1 MSSCDNTVL
10 TGQEG
15 LIQFKPLGTTNC
27 VDDYCP
33 FMGTRIYLPCAA
45 DYDVDDC
52 IEVERVKIPAG
63 EGISD
68 DGGTTVIEDG
78 DTYYVVNDGKG
89 VAGDVDACG
98 NDMEG
103 VPYIEVSA
111 TQGGTAISWDTSM
124 AGEALE
130 SGVLTGTNVAV
141 TSQGDGYNGGSA
153 GTVSGVEVING
164 SGSGAVVELT
174 VGALGAVTGFT
185 VITGGK
191 GYQAGDTINFEAEN
205 GAGTDASF
213 TLTADHLISVRGNS
227 NEGSYTF
234 RLCDFQ
240 TVCGVR
246 SFSIDLSRDEL
257 DVTTLPCSVSEA
269 CGKELASFR
278 KTQAGF
284 ATATGTL
291 EVYFTCD
298 NESIQNKIL
307 QGSLQRTQGGATVRL
322 YVCTKTDAQ
331 GEIDVDSSLF
341 IEADIQLLGMSF
353 AVDPDSTRPQ
363 RRLTSAL
370 RQLCLPSVF
379 PDHWYGIAYAL
390 AYAGAF
396 LSHYDSYVIGVING
410 WSYTLHRQ
418 AEKSCPS

>member
-27 VDDYCP
+27 IDDYCP
-33 FMGTRIYLPCAA
+33 FMGDRIYLPCSA
-45 DYDVDDC
+45 DYDIGDC

-63 EGISD
+63 EGVSYDSGSTVIQDGDQFYIVD
-68 DGGTTVIEDG
+68 DGVGA
-78 DTYYVVNDGKG
+78 
-89 VAGDVDACG
+89 AGDVDACG

-103 VPYIEVSA
+103 VPYIKVSLSENGTAGINWDLSNAGEELADGVLSGNLSVASGGAGYTEGDHFNIELINAVGTGRGAKATVVVTAAGEVSR
-111 TQGGTAISWDTSM
+111 
-124 AGEALE
+124 
-130 SGVLTGTNVAV
+130 V
-141 TSQGDGYNGGSA
+141 TITNGGSGYA
-153 GTVSGVEVING
+153 SGDLLRVNLPNG
-164 SGSGAVVELT
+164 
-174 VGALGAVTGFT
+174 
-185 VITGGK
+185 
-191 GYQAGDTINFEAEN
+191 N
-205 GAGTDASF
+205 GTDAQLQVQASNVS
-213 TLTADHLISVRGNS
+213 DVRGNS
-227 NEGSYTF
+227 TEGSYVF

-331 GEIDVDSSLF
+331 GEIDVDNSLF

-353 AVDPDSTRPQ
+353 SVDPDNPTTATINFGVTHV
-363 RRLTSAL
+363 TSAFGL
-370 RQLCLPSVF
+370 
-379 PDHWYGIAYAL
+379 
-390 AYAGAF
+390 
-396 LSHYDSYVIGVING
+396 
-410 WSYTLHRQ
+410 T
-418 AEKSCPS
+418 

>member
-33 FMGTRIYLPCAA
+33 FAGDRIYLPCSA

-52 IEVERVKIPAG
+52 IEVERVKIPSG
-63 EGISD
+63 EGVSY
-68 DGGTTVIEDG
+68 DGGTTVIADG
-78 DTYYVVNDGKG
+78 DTFYVVNDGKG
-89 VAGDVDACG
+89 VAGDVDNCG

-103 VPYIEVSA
+103 VPYIQVSLVE
-111 TQGGTAISWDTSM
+111 GGSPIIWDTSM
-124 AGEALE
+124 AGEPLTQ
-130 SGVLTGTNVAV
+130 GVLSGDLTITEAGT
-141 TSQGDGYNGGSA
+141 GYNGAQTGTLTNVDLINQTYVGRAGDSARATVEIGVGGVITKVTITSGGKNYSA
-153 GTVSGVEVING
+153 GDVVYLALDNGGGTVATLMVPVAGV
-164 SGSGAVVELT
+164 
-174 VGALGAVTGFT
+174 
-185 VITGGK
+185 
-191 GYQAGDTINFEAEN
+191 
-205 GAGTDASF
+205 TD
-213 TLTADHLISVRGNS
+213 VRGNS

-298 NESIQNKIL
+298 NESVQNKIL

-353 AVDPDSTRPQ
+353 SVDPDNPT
-363 RRLTSAL
+363 TATVNFGVTNVNSA
-370 RQLCLPSVF
+370 F
-379 PDHWYGIAYAL
+379 G
-390 AYAGAF
+390 
-396 LSHYDSYVIGVING
+396 LS
-410 WSYTLHRQ
+410 
-418 AEKSCPS
+418 

>member
-68 DGGTTVIEDG
+68 DGGTTVVEDG

-124 AGEALE
+124 AGEAL
-130 SGVLTGTNVAV
+130 SDGVLTGSLAV
-141 TSQGDGYNGGSA
+141 TTAGTGYNGSA
-153 GTVSGVEVING
+153 SGTLTGVELVNQSS
-164 SGSGAVVELT
+164 SGSGAIATIAIGSSGE
-174 VGALGAVTGFT
+174 VTSVT
-185 VITGGK
+185 ITSGGS
-191 GYQAGDTINFEAEN
+191 GYADGDTLRLEAEN
-205 GAGTDASF
+205 GMGTDA
-213 TLTADHLISVRGNS
+213 LITVNSANVSSVRGNS

-341 IEADIQLLGMSF
+341 IEADIQLLGLSF
-353 AVDPDSTRPQ
+353 AVDPDSPTTATINFGV
-363 RRLTSAL
+363 TSVV
-370 RQLCLPSVF
+370 S
-379 PDHWYGIAYAL
+379 
-390 AYAGAF
+390 AF
-396 LSHYDSYVIGVING
+396 GLS
-410 WSYTLHRQ
+410 
-418 AEKSCPS
+418 

>member
-33 FMGTRIYLPCAA
+33 FMGTRIYLPCSA

-52 IEVERVKIPAG
+52 IEIERVKIPSG

-68 DGGTTVIEDG
+68 DGGTTVVEDG
-78 DTYYVVNDGKG
+78 DTYYIVNDGKG

-124 AGEALE
+124 AGEPL
-130 SGVLTGTNVAV
+130 SDGVLTGSLAV
-141 TSQGDGYNGGSA
+141 TTAGTGYNGASA
-153 GTVSGVEVING
+153 GTLTGVELVNQSS
-164 SGSGAVVELT
+164 SGSGAIATVV
-174 VGALGAVTGFT
+174 VGGSGEVTSVT
-185 VITGGK
+185 ITSGGN
-191 GYQAGDTINFEAEN
+191 GYADDTLRLEAEN
-205 GAGTDASF
+205 GLGTDA
-213 TLTADHLISVRGNS
+213 LITVSGANVTSVRSNS
-227 NEGSYTF
+227 SEGSYTF

-331 GEIDVDSSLF
+331 GEIDADSSLF

-353 AVDPDSTRPQ
+353 SVDPDNPT
-363 RRLTSAL
+363 TATINFGVTNVVSA
-370 RQLCLPSVF
+370 F
-379 PDHWYGIAYAL
+379 G
-390 AYAGAF
+390 
-396 LSHYDSYVIGVING
+396 LS
-410 WSYTLHRQ
+410 
-418 AEKSCPS
+418 

>member
-33 FMGTRIYLPCAA
+33 FMGDRIYLPCSA
-45 DYDVDDC
+45 DYDIGDC
-52 IEVERVKIPAG
+52 IEVERVKIPTG
-63 EGISD
+63 EGVSY
-68 DGGTTVIEDG
+68 DGGNTVIKDG
-78 DTYYVVNDGKG
+78 DSFYIVDDGKG

-103 VPYIEVSA
+103 VPYISVSLV
-111 TQGGTAISWDTSM
+111 QDGSGIIWDTSM
-124 AGEALE
+124 AGDPMTE
-130 SGVLTGTNVAV
+130 GVLSGDLTINEAGT
-141 TSQGDGYNGGSA
+141 GYNGGAA
-153 GTVSGVEVING
+153 GTLTGVDLINQAFVGRAGDSARATVEVGVGGAITKVTIT
-164 SGSGAVVELT
+164 SGGAN
-174 VGALGAVTGFT
+174 
-185 VITGGK
+185 
-191 GYQAGDTINFEAEN
+191 YRAGDVVYLAIDN
-205 GAGTDASF
+205 GGGTVATLIVPLAGVTD
-213 TLTADHLISVRGNS
+213 VRGNS
-227 NEGSYTF
+227 PEGSYTF

-246 SFSIDLSRDEL
+246 SFSIDLTRDEL
-257 DVTTLPCSVSEA
+257 DVTTLPCSISEA

-284 ATATGTL
+284 ASATGSL

-322 YVCTKTDAQ
+322 YVCTKTDAS

-353 AVDPDSTRPQ
+353 SVDPDNPTTATINFGV
-363 RRLTSAL
+363 TSVA
-370 RQLCLPSVF
+370 S
-379 PDHWYGIAYAL
+379 
-390 AYAGAF
+390 AF
-396 LSHYDSYVIGVING
+396 GLS
-410 WSYTLHRQ
+410 
-418 AEKSCPS
+418 

>member
-1 MSSCDNTVL
+1 MSTCDNTVL

-45 DYDVDDC
+45 DYDIDDC
-52 IEVERVKIPAG
+52 IEIERVKIPAG
-63 EGISD
+63 EGVSY
-68 DGGTTVIEDG
+68 DGGNTVIADG
-78 DTYYVVNDGKG
+78 DTFYIVNDGKG
-89 VAGDVDACG
+89 AVGDVDACG

-103 VPYIEVSA
+103 VPYIEVSLV
-111 TQGGTAISWDTSM
+111 QGGSGIIWDTSM
-124 AGEALE
+124 AGEPVSE
-130 SGVLTGTNVAV
+130 GVLSGDLTVNEAGT
-141 TSQGDGYNGGSA
+141 GYNGGSA
-153 GTVSGVEVING
+153 GTLTDVDLINQEFAGRAGDSARARVEVG
-164 SGSGAVVELT
+164 
-174 VGALGAVTGFT
+174 VGG
-185 VITGGK
+185 VITKVTITSGGANYK
-191 GYQAGDTINFEAEN
+191 AGDVVYLALDN
-205 GAGTDASF
+205 GGGTVATLIVPLAGVTD
-213 TLTADHLISVRGNS
+213 VRGNS
-227 NEGSYTF
+227 AEGSYTF

-284 ATATGTL
+284 ATATGSL

-307 QGSLQRTQGGATVRL
+307 QGSLQRTQGGASVRL

-353 AVDPDSTRPQ
+353 SVNPDDPT
-363 RRLTSAL
+363 TATINFGVTNVVSA
-370 RQLCLPSVF
+370 F
-379 PDHWYGIAYAL
+379 G
-390 AYAGAF
+390 
-396 LSHYDSYVIGVING
+396 LS
-410 WSYTLHRQ
+410 
-418 AEKSCPS
+418 

>member
-33 FMGTRIYLPCAA
+33 FMGDRIYLPCSA

-52 IEVERVKIPAG
+52 IEVERVKIPSG
-63 EGISD
+63 EGVSY
-68 DGGTTVIEDG
+68 DGGNTVIADG
-78 DTYYVVNDGKG
+78 DTFYIVNDGKG

-103 VPYIEVSA
+103 VPYIQVSLVE
-111 TQGGTAISWDTSM
+111 GGSPIIWDTSM
-124 AGEALE
+124 AGEPLTQ
-130 SGVLTGTNVAV
+130 GVLSGDLTITEAGT
-141 TSQGDGYNGGSA
+141 GYNGGQTGTLTSVDLINQTYVGRAGDSARATVEIGVGGAITKVTITSGGKNYSA
-153 GTVSGVEVING
+153 GDVVYLALDNGGGTVATLMVPVAGV
-164 SGSGAVVELT
+164 S
-174 VGALGAVTGFT
+174 
-185 VITGGK
+185 
-191 GYQAGDTINFEAEN
+191 D
-205 GAGTDASF
+205 
-213 TLTADHLISVRGNS
+213 VRGNS
-227 NEGSYTF
+227 SEGSYTF

-298 NESIQNKIL
+298 NESVQNKIL

-353 AVDPDSTRPQ
+353 SVDPDSPTTATINFGV
-363 RRLTSAL
+363 TSVV
-370 RQLCLPSVF
+370 S
-379 PDHWYGIAYAL
+379 
-390 AYAGAF
+390 AF
-396 LSHYDSYVIGVING
+396 GLN
-410 WSYTLHRQ
+410 
-418 AEKSCPS
+418 

>member
-1 MSSCDNTVL
+1 MASCDNTVL

-27 VDDYCP
+27 IDDYCP
-33 FMGTRIYLPCAA
+33 FVGTRIYLPCNS

-52 IEVERVKIPAG
+52 LEVETIKIASG
-63 EGISD
+63 KGQAVT
-68 DGGTTVIEDG
+68 GGDVIADG
-78 DTYYVVNDGKG
+78 DTFYVVTDGKG
-89 VAGDVDACG
+89 AAGDEDACG

-111 TQGGTAISWDTSM
+111 TQGGTAITWDGSD
-124 AGEALE
+124 AGEVV
-130 SGVLTGTNVAV
+130 SGGVLTGSLTV
-141 TSQGDGYNGGSA
+141 TTAGTGYNSSTA
-153 GTVSGVEVING
+153 GVLENVELVNATSSGR
-164 SGSGAVVELT
+164 GAVATVT
-174 VGALGAVTGFT
+174 VGVDGAVTAVT
-185 VITGGK
+185 ITKGGS
-191 GYQAGDTINFEAEN
+191 GYADGDTLRLEAEN
-205 GAGTDASF
+205 GAGTDA
-213 TLTADHLISVRGNS
+213 LITVGSTNVVEIKGNTS
-227 NEGSYTF
+227 EGHYVF
-234 RLCDFQ
+234 RLCEFQ

-246 SFSIDLSRDEL
+246 SFSLDLSRDEL

-307 QGSLQRTQGGATVRL
+307 QGSLQRTQGGASVRL

-353 AVDPDSTRPQ
+353 SVNPDDPTTATINFGVTHV
-363 RRLTSAL
+363 TSA
-370 RQLCLPSVF
+370 F
-379 PDHWYGIAYAL
+379 G
-390 AYAGAF
+390 
-396 LSHYDSYVIGVING
+396 LS
-410 WSYTLHRQ
+410 
-418 AEKSCPS
+418 

>member
-1 MSSCDNTVL
+1 MSSCDTTVL

-33 FMGTRIYLPCAA
+33 FVGTRIYLPCSA
-45 DYDVDDC
+45 DYDIDDC
-52 IEVERVKIPAG
+52 IQLERVKIPAG
-63 EGISD
+63 EGVSA
-68 DGGTTVIEDG
+68 DGGSTVVADG
-78 DTYYVVNDGKG
+78 DSFYIVNDGKG
-89 VAGDVDACG
+89 GAGDVDACG

-103 VPYIEVSA
+103 VPYIEVSL
-111 TQGGTAISWDTSM
+111 TMGGTPISWDTSM
-124 AGEALE
+124 AGEII
-130 SGVLTGTNVAV
+130 SGGGIATITV
-141 TSQGDGYNGGSA
+141 TQGGSGYNGGTA
-153 GTVSGVEVING
+153 GTLTNVDLINSAPTRAG
-164 SGSGAVVELT
+164 SSARATVV
-174 VGALGAVTGFT
+174 VGATGVVTSVT
-185 VITGGK
+185 ITEGGQ
-191 GYQAGDTINFEAEN
+191 GYQAGDTIFLALDN
-205 GAGTDASF
+205 GGGTV
-213 TLTADHLISVRGNS
+213 ADLSVATVAADIRGNS
-227 NEGSYTF
+227 PEGSYTF

-353 AVDPDSTRPQ
+353 SVNPDDPTTAEINFGVTHV
-363 RRLTSAL
+363 TSA
-370 RQLCLPSVF
+370 F
-379 PDHWYGIAYAL
+379 G
-390 AYAGAF
+390 
-396 LSHYDSYVIGVING
+396 LS
-410 WSYTLHRQ
+410 
-418 AEKSCPS
+418 

>member
-1 MSSCDNTVL
+1 MSTCDNTVL

-33 FMGTRIYLPCAA
+33 FVGTRIYLPCSA

-52 IEVERVKIPAG
+52 IEIERVKIPSG

-68 DGGTTVIEDG
+68 DGGVSVVETG
-78 DTYYVVNDGKG
+78 DTYYIVNDGKG

-124 AGEALE
+124 AGEAL
-130 SGVLTGTNVAV
+130 SDGVLTGSLAV
-141 TSQGDGYNGGSA
+141 TTAGTGYNGASA
-153 GTVSGVEVING
+153 GTLTGVELVNQSS
-164 SGSGAVVELT
+164 SGSGAIATVT
-174 VGALGAVTGFT
+174 VGGSGEVTSVT
-185 VITGGK
+185 ITSGGS
-191 GYQAGDTINFEAEN
+191 GYADGDTLRLEAEN
-205 GAGTDASF
+205 DLGTDA
-213 TLTADHLISVRGNS
+213 LITVNAANVTSVRGNS
-227 NEGSYTF
+227 SEGSYTF

-246 SFSIDLSRDEL
+246 SFNIDLSRDEL
-257 DVTTLPCSVSEA
+257 DVTTLPCSISEA

-284 ATATGTL
+284 ASATGSL

-298 NESIQNKIL
+298 QESIQNKIL
-307 QGSLQRTQGGATVRL
+307 QGSLQRTQGGASVRL

-331 GEIDVDSSLF
+331 GEIDESASLY
-341 IEADIQLLGMSF
+341 IEADIQLLGLSF
-353 AVDPDSTRPQ
+353 SVDPDNPTTASINFGVTNVV
-363 RRLTSAL
+363 SA
-370 RQLCLPSVF
+370 F
-379 PDHWYGIAYAL
+379 G
-390 AYAGAF
+390 
-396 LSHYDSYVIGVING
+396 LS
-410 WSYTLHRQ
+410 
-418 AEKSCPS
+418 

>member
-1 MSSCDNTVL
+1 MSTCDNTVL

-27 VDDYCP
+27 IDDYCP
-33 FMGTRIYLPCAA
+33 WVGTRVYLPCSA
-45 DYDVDDC
+45 DYDIGDC
-52 IEVERVKIPAG
+52 VEIERVKIPSG
-63 EGISD
+63 EGVSAD
-68 DGGTTVIEDG
+68 NGSTVVATG
-78 DTYYVVNDGKG
+78 DTFYIVDDGKG
-89 VAGDVDACG
+89 AAGDEDNCG

-103 VPYIEVSA
+103 VPYISLSA
-111 TQGGTAISWDTSM
+111 TDGGTAIDWDTKK
-124 AGEALE
+124 AGEPTVEGTLSTGAGLNVSE
-130 SGVLTGTNVAV
+130 AGAGYTAGTYKNCPLTGSATGKGGTATVVVGGGGTV
-141 TSQGDGYNGGSA
+141 TSVIVNPAEGDNPGIGYKQGDVLA
-153 GTVSGVEVING
+153 AT
-164 SGSGAVVELT
+164 
-174 VGALGAVTGFT
+174 
-185 VITGGK
+185 ITGG
-191 GYQAGDTINFEAEN
+191 
-205 GAGTDASF
+205 GTPTTALAI
-213 TLTADHLISVRGNS
+213 TLAADDVSDVRGNS
-227 NEGSYTF
+227 SEGSYTL

-298 NESIQNKIL
+298 NESVQNKIL

-331 GEIDVDSSLF
+331 GEIDVDSSLY

-353 AVDPDSTRPQ
+353 SVDPDNPTTATINFGVTSV
-363 RRLTSAL
+363 TSAFGL
-370 RQLCLPSVF
+370 
-379 PDHWYGIAYAL
+379 
-390 AYAGAF
+390 
-396 LSHYDSYVIGVING
+396 
-410 WSYTLHRQ
+410 T
-418 AEKSCPS
+418 

>member
-1 MSSCDNTVL
+1 MSTCDNTVL

-33 FMGTRIYLPCAA
+33 FVGTRIYLPCAA

-52 IEVERVKIPAG
+52 IEIERVKIPSG
-63 EGISD
+63 EGVSD
-68 DGGTTVIEDG
+68 DGGATVVETG

-103 VPYIEVSA
+103 VPYIEVSMV
-111 TQGGTAISWDTSM
+111 QGGSAISWDTSM
-124 AGEALE
+124 AGEPISE
-130 SGVLTGTNVAV
+130 GVLTGDLTVSTAG
-141 TSQGDGYNGGSA
+141 SGYNGGVA
-153 GTVSGVEVING
+153 GTLFGVELISQTG
-164 SGSGAVVELT
+164 GSGAEATVEVNATGEVFKVT
-174 VGALGAVTGFT
+174 VTKGGTGYS
-185 VITGGK
+185 GG
-191 GYQAGDTINFEAEN
+191 DMLSIEAEN
-205 GAGTDASF
+205 GVGTDAIIQVPG
-213 TLTADHLISVRGNS
+213 TGVTDVRGNS
-227 NEGSYTF
+227 SEGSYTF

-284 ATATGTL
+284 ATATGSL

-307 QGSLQRTQGGATVRL
+307 QGSLQRTQGGASVRL

-331 GEIDVDSSLF
+331 GEIDTDSSLY

-353 AVDPDSTRPQ
+353 SVNPDDPT
-363 RRLTSAL
+363 TATINFGVTNVVSA
-370 RQLCLPSVF
+370 F
-379 PDHWYGIAYAL
+379 G
-390 AYAGAF
+390 
-396 LSHYDSYVIGVING
+396 LS
-410 WSYTLHRQ
+410 
-418 AEKSCPS
+418 

>member
-1 MSSCDNTVL
+1 MASCDNTVL

-27 VDDYCP
+27 VDDYCS
-33 FMGTRIYLPCAA
+33 FVGTRIYLPCNS

-52 IEVERVKIPAG
+52 LEVETVKIPSG
-63 EGISD
+63 KGQKPT
-68 DGGTTVIEDG
+68 GGDVLEDG
-78 DTYYVVNDGKG
+78 DTFYVVTDGKG
-89 VAGDVDACG
+89 AAGDEDSCG

-103 VPYIEVSA
+103 VPYIEVALTAS
-111 TQGGTAISWDTSM
+111 GTAINWDNTD
-124 AGEALE
+124 AGEVV
-130 SGVLTGTNVAV
+130 SGGVLTGSLTV
-141 TSQGDGYNGGSA
+141 TTAGTGYNSSTA
-153 GTVSGVEVING
+153 GVLENVELVNATSSGR
-164 SGSGAVVELT
+164 GAVATVT
-174 VGALGAVTGFT
+174 VGVDGAVTAVT
-185 VITGGK
+185 ITKGGS
-191 GYQAGDTINFEAEN
+191 GYADGDTLRLEAEN
-205 GAGTDASF
+205 GAGTDA
-213 TLTADHLISVRGNS
+213 LITVGSVNVEEVKGNTS
-227 NEGSYTF
+227 EGHYIF

-246 SFSIDLSRDEL
+246 SFSLDLSRDEL

-307 QGSLQRTQGGATVRL
+307 QGSLQRTQGGASVRL
-322 YVCTKTDAQ
+322 YVCTKTDAS

-353 AVDPDSTRPQ
+353 SVNPDDPTTATINFGV
-363 RRLTSAL
+363 TSVQSAFGL
-370 RQLCLPSVF
+370 Q
-379 PDHWYGIAYAL
+379 
-390 AYAGAF
+390 GA
-396 LSHYDSYVIGVING
+396 
-410 WSYTLHRQ
+410 
-418 AEKSCPS
+418 

>member
-33 FMGTRIYLPCAA
+33 FVGNRIYLPCTA
-45 DYDVDDC
+45 DYDIGDC
-52 IEVERVKIPAG
+52 IELERVKIPTG
-63 EGISD
+63 QGISD
-68 DGGTTVIEDG
+68 DSGMTVVEDG
-78 DTYYVVNDGKG
+78 DQYYVIDDGKG
-89 VAGDVDACG
+89 AAGDVDNCG

-103 VPYIEVSA
+103 VPYIVVAASES
-111 TQGGTAISWDTSM
+111 GNAISWNTDK
-124 AGEALE
+124 AGEEVVSGALVV
-130 SGVLTGTNVAV
+130 GTALTVTTPGT
-141 TSQGDGYNGGSA
+141 GYNSASA
-153 GTVSGVEVING
+153 GTLTGVELISQTG
-164 SGSGAVVELT
+164 SGRGAVATLVVDATGAITSAT
-174 VGALGAVTGFT
+174 VTS
-185 VITGGK
+185 GGS
-191 GYQAGDTINFEAEN
+191 GYTANDQLRVEAEN
-205 GAGTDASF
+205 GLGTDAL
-213 TLTADHLISVRGNS
+213 LTVPADSTDGVRGNS
-227 NEGSYTF
+227 SEGSYTF

-269 CGKELASFR
+269 CGKELAAFR

-307 QGSLQRTQGGATVRL
+307 QGSLQRTQGGASVRL

-331 GEIDVDSSLF
+331 GEIDVDSSLY

-353 AVDPDSTRPQ
+353 SVDPDNPT
-363 RRLTSAL
+363 TATINFGVTNVVSA
-370 RQLCLPSVF
+370 F
-379 PDHWYGIAYAL
+379 G
-390 AYAGAF
+390 
-396 LSHYDSYVIGVING
+396 LS
-410 WSYTLHRQ
+410 
-418 AEKSCPS
+418 

>member
-33 FMGTRIYLPCAA
+33 FMGDRIYLPCSA
-45 DYDVDDC
+45 DYDIGDC
-52 IEVERVKIPAG
+52 IEVERVKIPSS
-63 EGISD
+63 EGVSY
-68 DGGTTVIEDG
+68 DGGNTVIKDG
-78 DTYYVVNDGKG
+78 DTFYIVDDGKG

-103 VPYIEVSA
+103 VPYISVSLVED
-111 TQGGTAISWDTSM
+111 GTGIIWDLSM
-124 AGEALE
+124 AGDPLNE
-130 SGVLTGTNVAV
+130 GVLTGDLTV
-141 TSQGDGYNGGSA
+141 TEVGTGYNGGQA
-153 GTVSGVEVING
+153 GTLQNVDLINQTYVGRAGDNARATVEVDVGGVIRKVTVTSGG
-164 SGSGAVVELT
+164 SNYT
-174 VGALGAVTGFT
+174 
-185 VITGGK
+185 
-191 GYQAGDTINFEAEN
+191 AGDVVFLALDN
-205 GAGTDASF
+205 GGGTVA
-213 TLTADHLISVRGNS
+213 TLMVPVNGVTDIRGNS
-227 NEGSYTF
+227 PEGSYIL

-284 ATATGTL
+284 ASATGSL

-322 YVCTKTDAQ
+322 YVCTKTDAS

-353 AVDPDSTRPQ
+353 SVDPDNPTTATINFGVTSV
-363 RRLTSAL
+363 TSA
-370 RQLCLPSVF
+370 F
-379 PDHWYGIAYAL
+379 G
-390 AYAGAF
+390 
-396 LSHYDSYVIGVING
+396 LS
-410 WSYTLHRQ
+410 
-418 AEKSCPS
+418 

>member
-33 FMGTRIYLPCAA
+33 FMGDRIYLPCSA
-45 DYDVDDC
+45 DYDIGDC
-52 IEVERVKIPAG
+52 IEVERVKIPSG
-63 EGISD
+63 EGVSY
-68 DGGTTVIEDG
+68 DGGNTVIKNG
-78 DTYYVVNDGKG
+78 DTFYIVDDGKG

-103 VPYIEVSA
+103 VPYISVSLVED
-111 TQGGTAISWDTSM
+111 GTGIIWDLSM
-124 AGEALE
+124 AGDPISE
-130 SGVLTGTNVAV
+130 GVLSGDLTVNEAGT
-141 TSQGDGYNGGSA
+141 GYNGGTTGTLTGVDLINQEFVGRAGDAARATVEVGVGGAITKVTITSGGA
-153 GTVSGVEVING
+153 NYKAGDVVFLALDNGGGTVATLMVPLAGV
-164 SGSGAVVELT
+164 
-174 VGALGAVTGFT
+174 
-185 VITGGK
+185 
-191 GYQAGDTINFEAEN
+191 
-205 GAGTDASF
+205 TD
-213 TLTADHLISVRGNS
+213 VRGNS
-227 NEGSYTF
+227 PEGSYTF

-284 ATATGTL
+284 ASATGSL

-322 YVCTKTDAQ
+322 YVCTKTDAS

-353 AVDPDSTRPQ
+353 SVDPDNPTTATINFGVTSV
-363 RRLTSAL
+363 TSA
-370 RQLCLPSVF
+370 F
-379 PDHWYGIAYAL
+379 G
-390 AYAGAF
+390 
-396 LSHYDSYVIGVING
+396 LS
-410 WSYTLHRQ
+410 
-418 AEKSCPS
+418 

>member
-1 MSSCDNTVL
+1 MSTCDNTVL

-33 FMGTRIYLPCAA
+33 FVGTRIYLPCSA

-52 IEVERVKIPAG
+52 IEIERVKIPSG

-68 DGGTTVIEDG
+68 DGGATVIETG
-78 DTYYVVNDGKG
+78 DTYYIVNDGKG

-103 VPYIEVSA
+103 VPYIEVSMV
-111 TQGGTAISWDTSM
+111 QGGSAISWDTSM
-124 AGEALE
+124 AGEPLI
-130 SGVLTGTNVAV
+130 SGVLSGDLTVTEAGT
-141 TSQGDGYNGGSA
+141 GYNGGTA
-153 GTVSGVEVING
+153 GTLENVDLINQAYVGRAGDSARATVVIGVGGVI
-164 SGSGAVVELT
+164 SS
-174 VGALGAVTGFT
+174 VT
-185 VITGGK
+185 ITSGGK
-191 GYQAGDTINFEAEN
+191 NYAAGDMVYLALDN
-205 GAGTDASF
+205 GGGTVAIMQVPGTGVTD
-213 TLTADHLISVRGNS
+213 VRGNS
-227 NEGSYTF
+227 AEGSYTF

-257 DVTTLPCSVSEA
+257 DVTTLPCSISEA

-284 ATATGTL
+284 ASATGSL

-298 NESIQNKIL
+298 QESIQNKIL
-307 QGSLQRTQGGATVRL
+307 QGSLQRTQGGASVRL

-331 GEIDVDSSLF
+331 GEIDESASLY

-353 AVDPDSTRPQ
+353 AVNPDDPT
-363 RRLTSAL
+363 TATINFGVTNVVSA
-370 RQLCLPSVF
+370 F
-379 PDHWYGIAYAL
+379 G
-390 AYAGAF
+390 
-396 LSHYDSYVIGVING
+396 LS
-410 WSYTLHRQ
+410 
-418 AEKSCPS
+418 

>member
-1 MSSCDNTVL
+1 MASCDNTVL

-33 FMGTRIYLPCAA
+33 FMGTRIYLPCSA
-45 DYDVDDC
+45 DYDIGDC
-52 IEVERVKIPAG
+52 IEVEPVKIPTG
-63 EGISD
+63 EGQSD
-68 DGGTTVIEDG
+68 DSGTSVIEDG
-78 DTYYVVNDGKG
+78 DTYYIVDDGKG
-89 VAGDVDACG
+89 VAGDEDACG

-111 TQGGTAISWDTSM
+111 TEGGTPITWDNSAAGDEVRGGSLVTGKAISVT
-124 AGEALE
+124 
-130 SGVLTGTNVAV
+130 TQGT
-141 TSQGDGYNGGSA
+141 GYNGGNA
-153 GTVSGVEVING
+153 GELTGVEIISN
-164 SGSGAVVELT
+164 SGGRGAVATLT
-174 VGALGAVTGFT
+174 IAAGGAISSFT
-185 VITGGK
+185 VTSGGEN
-191 GYQAGDTINFEAEN
+191 YTAGGNIGFQTDN
-205 GAGTDASF
+205 GNGTDALY
-213 TLTADHLISVRGNS
+213 TLVAADVEDVRGNS
-227 NEGSYTF
+227 PEGHYIF

-246 SFSIDLSRDEL
+246 SFSLDLSRDEL

-307 QGSLQRTQGGATVRL
+307 QGSLQRTQGGASVRL

-331 GEIDVDSSLF
+331 GEIDVDSSLY

-353 AVDPDSTRPQ
+353 SVNPDDPTTATINFGVTSVESAFG
-363 RRLTSAL
+363 LT
-370 RQLCLPSVF
+370 
-379 PDHWYGIAYAL
+379 
-390 AYAGAF
+390 
-396 LSHYDSYVIGVING
+396 
-410 WSYTLHRQ
+410 
-418 AEKSCPS
+418 